1 MISILYFVKWYPG
14 QNSNYNSPWF
24 FSFLRWIKS
33 YSPSF
38 HWLFFLLK
46 GELQEERFW
55 RATES
60 FWDSARIFNFFPIP
74 IRRCENFILIRTN
87 RYIHFDY
94 EPVVTHRLEEG
105 GGGKDHMVFRGNRGV
120 SVVTNRVYGNTKIDC
135 QWGGIIRLL
144 RSLRGDL
151 VTKILSLPPP
161 L

>member
-1 MISILYFVKWYPG
+1 MISILYFVRWYPG

-33 YSPSF
+33 FSF
-38 HWLFFLLK
+38 FSLTLFSSEGRASGGKILK
-46 GELQEERFW
+46 
-55 RATES
+55 ATES

-74 IRRCENFILIRTN
+74 IPWCENFILIRTI

-105 GGGKDHMVFRGNRGV
+105 GGGRDHMVFRGNRWV

-135 QWGGIIRLL
+135 QWGGIIRIL

-151 VTKILSLPPP
+151 VTKILSPPPP

>member
-33 YSPSF
+33 FSFFSLTLFSPEGRVSGGKI
-38 HWLFFLLK
+38 LK
-46 GELQEERFW
+46 GDREFLRLCKNIQLLSNSNTSVWE
-55 RATES
+55 A
-60 FWDSARIFNFFPIP
+60 IFTSI
-74 IRRCENFILIRTN
+74 TN
-87 RYIHFDY
+87 RSLLI
-94 EPVVTHRLEEG
+94 VWRKG

-135 QWGGIIRLL
+135 QWGGIIRIL

-151 VTKILSLPPP
+151 VTKILSPPPP